1 MKKYTKEEIKI
12 AQEILDEI
20 FEDIE
25 GGPLLA
31 ILGQRI
37 AN

>member
-20 FEDIE
+20 FEDRKNKGID
-25 GGPLLA
+25 
-31 ILGQRI
+31 
-37 AN
+37 